1 MGLVQ
6 IYSLGEYIA
15 RLADRTY
22 YVVCLCRF
30 IARDVL
36 YLMICLIE
44 GRSDQ
49 VGHTCI
55 YDGKLLG
62 CALLDIKSLGDE
74 RTHLTHYGTAQL
86 EV

>member
-22 YVVCLCRF
+22 YVVCLHRF
-30 IARDVL
+30 IARNVL
-36 YLMICLIE
+36 YLVICLIE
-44 GRSDQ
+44 GRADQ

-55 YDGKLLG
+55 YNGKLLG
-62 CALLDIKSLGDE
+62 CALLDIESLGDE